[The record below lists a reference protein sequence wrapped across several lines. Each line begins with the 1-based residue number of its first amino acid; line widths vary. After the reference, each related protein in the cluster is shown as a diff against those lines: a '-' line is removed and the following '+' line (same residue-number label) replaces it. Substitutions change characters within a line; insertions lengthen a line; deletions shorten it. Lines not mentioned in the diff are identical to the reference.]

1 MHQRYGPDP
10 HSKSWMG
17 YPQQTAQFY
26 VLYLCW
32 RANLDWGKL
41 TAKVQQSGG
50 ISHLQHQLI
59 FFMFEYIFYST
70 RNCGTRIK
78 KLSKDSFVYYTS
90 VHLFRETLYLVEAR
104 RTLVPLL
111 WLVVKHSMHN
121 FSWTVKG
128 LRQKGNGKL
137 PIHFKKY
144 ILFVLRLMSCII
156 LLTEI
161 KGVNF

>member
-1 MHQRYGPDP
+1 MVKIIKLNRNAPKIWPRSSLKKLDGISATNSP
-10 HSKSWMG
+10 
-17 YPQQTAQFY
+17 QTAQFY

-104 RTLVPLL
+104 RTLCPPL
-111 WLVVKHSMHN
+111 WHVVKHSMHN

-137 PIHFKKY
+137 PIHF
-144 ILFVLRLMSCII
+144 
-156 LLTEI
+156 
-161 KGVNF
+161 